1 MDYVVLGAGIAGV
14 SAIREIIKRRK
25 PADRITLITEE
36 VYPFYYRPRLIE
48 CLSGQVGIE
57 QIMIHRQDWF
67 ADNGVDLFLAER
79 VEQIDLNQKLVITA
93 KNQHQYE
100 RLLLATGAHCFV
112 PPIRGVEKGNIFT
125 LRNGQ
130 DAVSIY
136 AQACRSRKAVVLGGG
151 LLGLESA
158 YNLHQAGLEVEV
170 IESLD
175 WLLPR
180 QLDQAA
186 GALLKKM
193 LEQKG
198 LKINLGVK
206 TLEFNG
212 ENRVKGL
219 LLSDGREIGTELVL
233 LSTGVRPNTKLV
245 EELPGISRGTGIKVN
260 QYMETGVANVFA
272 AGDVAEH
279 GGICYGIWGP
289 AALQG
294 RVAGVNMSGDKMV
307 FQPPLPS
314 HKLKVANINVISLGI
329 IDPGER
335 YSCQI
340 EEKEDAYKKVILAG
354 EQAIGAIIV
363 GNFAGLEQLL
373 STIKQNN
380 LLN

>member
-1 MDYVVLGAGIAGV
+1 MEYVVLGAGIAGV
-14 SAIREIIKRRK
+14 SAIREIIKWRK
-25 PADRITLITEE
+25 SADRITLITEE
-36 VYPFYYRPRLIE
+36 PYPFYYRPRLIE

-57 QIMIHRQDWF
+57 QIMVHRKDWF
-67 ADNGVDLFLAER
+67 ADNGVDLFMAER
-79 VEQIDLNQKLVITA
+79 VEQIDLDQKSLITA
-93 KNQHQYE
+93 QNQYQYD
-100 RLLLATGAHCFV
+100 RLLLATGAYSFV
-112 PPIRGVEKGNIFT
+112 PPIKGVAKGNIFT

-158 YNLHQAGLEVEV
+158 YNLHLAGLEVEV
-170 IESLD
+170 IESRD

-180 QLDQAA
+180 QLDQPA

-198 LKINLGVK
+198 LRINLGVK
-206 TLEFNG
+206 ALEFIG
-212 ENRVKGL
+212 GSRVKGL
-219 LLSDGREIGTELVL
+219 ILSDRREIETELVL

-245 EELPGISRGTGIKVN
+245 EELPGIARGLGIKVN
-260 QYMETGVANVFA
+260 QYMETEVANVFA

-289 AALQG
+289 AGVQG
-294 RVAGVNMSGDKMV
+294 KVAGANMSGHKMA
-307 FQPPLPS
+307 FQPPLTS
-314 HKLKVANINVISLGI
+314 HKLKVADINVISMGI

-340 EEKEDAYKKVILAG
+340 EEKEDGYKKVILAG
-354 EQAIGAIIV
+354 EQAIGAIVV
-363 GNFAGLEQLL
+363 GDFAGLEQLL
-373 STIKQNN
+373 STIKQSKF
-380 LLN
+380 LS